1 MKPRRRTIPGWLI
14 ALLFLLGA
22 GIAIYPMISNYYYDI
37 RANNEIEQFTTGT
50 SEMDRAEIERRIQLA
65 QAYNQTLDPSRIAD
79 PYTKKEREGIAEYA
93 RMLEVQEM
101 IGYVTIPKI
110 DVHLPIRAGTS
121 DQVLER
127 GAGHLEGTS
136 LPVGGPST
144 HAVITAHRGLA
155 SAIMFRH
162 LDQLAEGDVF
172 YITNIE
178 TTLAYQVDQ
187 ILTVEPSDFSPVLVA
202 KDQDYCTLLTCTPYM
217 INSHRLLVRGHRV
230 EYTPPQDESVL
241 RALRTTMR
249 YRTYFYIAVAVAV
262 LLLLIALRTW
272 LSNRKWRKVH
282 AAPPEDPERTVL
294 GETKED
300 RQDGS

>member
-1 MKPRRRTIPGWLI
+1 MKPRRRGVPGWI
-14 ALLFLLGA
+14 IVLLFFLGA
-22 GIAIYPMISNYYYDI
+22 VIAIYPLISNYYYSI
-37 RANNEIEQFTTGT
+37 RADREIVQFAEEV
-50 SEMDRAEIERRIQLA
+50 SKLDRAELERRTELA
-65 QAYNQTLDPSRIAD
+65 RAYNQTLDPSRLAD

-93 RMLEVQEM
+93 RMLEVHEM

-121 DQVLER
+121 AQVLER

-136 LPVGGPST
+136 LPIGGPST
-144 HAVITAHRGLA
+144 HSVITAHRGLA
-155 SAIMFRH
+155 SAVMFRH

-187 ILTVEPSDFSPVLVA
+187 VLTVEPSDFSPVLIT

-230 EYTPPQDESVL
+230 EYTAPQEEAVL
-241 RALRTTMR
+241 MARRITMR
-249 YRTYFYIAVAVAV
+249 YRTYFYIALAVAA
-262 LLLLIALRTW
+262 LLLLFTLKTW
-272 LSNRKWRKVH
+272 LSNRKWRKEH
-282 AAPPEDPERTVL
+282 ASISSDPESALNR
-294 GETKED
+294 EKESN
-300 RQDGS
+300 RRDGS

>member
-1 MKPRRRTIPGWLI
+1 
-14 ALLFLLGA
+14 
-22 GIAIYPMISNYYYDI
+22 
-37 RANNEIEQFTTGT
+37 
-50 SEMDRAEIERRIQLA
+50 
-65 QAYNQTLDPSRIAD
+65 
-79 PYTKKEREGIAEYA
+79 
-93 RMLEVQEM
+93 MLEVQEM

-187 ILTVEPSDFSPVLVA
+187 ILTVEPSDFSPVLVT